1 MNENQDEQRTDSIM
15 AVMFTLSLGF
25 GVLVLA
31 GVCYGLYQAALWLG

>member
-15 AVMFTLSLGF
+15 AVMFTLSLGL

-31 GVCYGLYQAALWLG
+31 GTCWLLYQAVLWLG